1 MSSNG
6 KTEMAEEVDY
16 SLSASD
22 SEYEA
27 NETLVSPN
35 QTVEAAAETVEDSQ
49 QGNPSQP
56 TEPAKK
62 NAPRKQRKKSAPG
75 TFSNATNVINTT
87 GQVVDT
93 ASKTVDVTQQPLDVL
108 KEATSVAQP
117 AVQAVQGVQG
127 AVQIGKKNDK
137 GNNPISLRLE
147 LEIFIN
153 KRNCTAMHDIDDLFL
168 RSNEVNFSHPPLAS
182 INTLSRSMSLEK
194 GKQKENVDV
203 SRIDRGLMESYA
215 ELGRQAIGPTHT
227 DLTADKNGGPL
238 KESRNGTQEEER
250 DDALGLRLDLNLAK
264 LHGDVVLTLLTS

>member
-6 KTEMAEEVDY
+6 KTEMAEEEIDY
-16 SLSASD
+16 SSSASD
-22 SEYEA
+22 SEHEA

-35 QTVEAAAETVEDSQ
+35 QTVEAAAEIVEDSQ

-56 TEPAKK
+56 TQPAKK

-75 TFSNATNVINTT
+75 TFSDATNVINTT

-127 AVQIGKKNDK
+127 AVQTGKKNDK
-137 GNNPISLRLE
+137 GNNPISLRLGE
-147 LEIFIN
+147 
-153 KRNCTAMHDIDDLFL
+153 TARRCVPQASRIGSRIAIAPHFQFFT
-168 RSNEVNFSHPPLAS
+168 SSS

-238 KESRNGTQEEER
+238 KESRNVTQEEER
-250 DDALGLRLDLNLAK
+250 DDALGLRLDLNLAR

>member
-22 SEYEA
+22 SEYEV

-56 TEPAKK
+56 TQPAKK

-75 TFSNATNVINTT
+75 TFSDATNVINTT

-127 AVQIGKKNDK
+127 AVQTGKKNDK
-137 GNNPISLRLE
+137 GNNPISLRLDLNLE

-153 KRNCTAMHDIDDLFL
+153 KCCAAQPPSHSYHFTGETA
-168 RSNEVNFSHPPLAS
+168 RRCVPQA
-182 INTLSRSMSLEK
+182 
-194 GKQKENVDV
+194 
-203 SRIDRGLMESYA
+203 SRIGSRI
-215 ELGRQAIGPTHT
+215 AIAPH
-227 DLTADKNGGPL
+227 L
-238 KESRNGTQEEER
+238 
-250 DDALGLRLDLNLAK
+250 
-264 LHGDVVLTLLTS
+264 